1 MATPGGRTTTGDG
14 SDVVGITQRELLLEM
29 RTDVKALGEGL
40 EALAKDAALN
50 VERRATSQRL
60 SDAMSAEISAL
71 RRDTDELRRWRDRAD
86 GAMVLA
92 RWALGASLVSL
103 FAVAIQLIS
112 ALTAR
117 SIPT

>member
-1 MATPGGRTTTGDG
+1 MTGDG

-29 RTDVKALGEGL
+29 RSDLKAL
-40 EALAKDAALN
+40 ADAVDSLAKDAALN
-50 VERRATSQRL
+50 VERRMTSQRL
-60 SDAMSAEISAL
+60 SDAMSSEISNL
-71 RRDTDELRRWRDRAD
+71 SRDVGELRRWRDRAD

-103 FAVAIQLIS
+103 VAVAIQLIS

-117 SIPT
+117 QVP